1 MIANTDVVSLAVS
14 IVAKATLIVVTGL
27 MGSWLARGSRA
38 AVRHAVLAGAFAVM
52 LALPIVSMVVPP
64 VRVAV
69 PVMPSVFVET
79 VDAVPQVASSS
90 VRAVEVPSVSRWT
103 WPSAG
108 TLLLAGWLA
117 GTLFFLLRMM
127 VGLRQVHS
135 LRRFGLPWRD
145 GQEVVDRLALDAGI
159 RRRVDVLLHESLP
172 APVTCGVIRPAIV
185 LPPDARSWA
194 APDLNRALVHELEH
208 VRRADWVVHCLA
220 RVVCALYWFHPL
232 VWLAWRRLAL
242 EAERACDDAVL
253 SGSEAT
259 LYADQ
264 LVGLA
269 RRLSANRKS
278 PALAMA
284 NRSDLS
290 ARVGAVL
297 DSGQRRGRAGK
308 MLLAA
313 VCVVAAVFVVTMS
326 PLRMV
331 AAPQSAALPTTGGKQ
346 LVFDAASIKPN
357 TTGGEICN
365 RVAFSCILDF
375 GQPGRITII
384 NQPLR
389 EVIGA
394 AYRLTFAQTRAISGT
409 PKWMDSERFDIQ
421 ATAEGNPDLE
431 QKCLMLRSLL
441 ADRFG
446 LAVHHETRQ
455 GPVYALVL
463 TKAGKMGPGLVQHS
477 GDAACIDFS
486 KPHPP
491 SLGDSICGGF
501 LVLNR
506 AGVTHVTANRTNMAG
521 LADQLGSGMPGG
533 EVERPVVDRTGLSGS
548 FDVTLEYT
556 PGLQIDA
563 GGTAPDPT
571 APPPLIT
578 ALQDQLGLKLESS
591 KGPVEV
597 LVVDH
602 VEGPSE
608 N

>member
-1 MIANTDVVSLAVS
+1 MMHVVDGLAVS
-14 IVAKATLIVVTGL
+14 ILTKATVIVAVGL
-27 MGSWLARGSRA
+27 AGACLARGSRA
-38 AVRHAVLAGAFAVM
+38 AVRHAVLAASFAVM
-52 LALPIVSMVVPP
+52 LVLPFVSMVVPP

-69 PVMPSVFVET
+69 PVAPAVFAGT
-79 VDAVPQVASSS
+79 MDAGPQIASSS
-90 VRAVEVPSVSRWT
+90 VRVVEVPSVSRWT

-108 TLLLAGWLA
+108 ALLLAEWFTGVVL
-117 GTLFFLLRMM
+117 FLLRMV

-145 GQEVVDRLALDAGI
+145 GQVAVDRLASDAGI
-159 RRRVDVLLHESLP
+159 RRRVDVLVHESLP
-172 APVTCGVIRPAIV
+172 APVTCGVVHPAIV
-185 LPPDARSWA
+185 LPPDAQNWA
-194 APDLNRALVHELEH
+194 ASDLNRALVHELEH
-208 VRRADWVVHCLA
+208 VRRGDWVVHCVA
-220 RVVCALYWFHPL
+220 RVVCAAYWFHPL
-232 VWLAWRRLAL
+232 VWMAWRRLAL

-253 SGSEAT
+253 NGSDAT

-269 RRLSANRKS
+269 RRLSGNRKS

-297 DSGQRRGRAGK
+297 DSRQRRGRAGK
-308 MLLAA
+308 MLVAVVCAAA
-313 VCVVAAVFVVTMS
+313 VVFVVTMS

-331 AAPQSAALPTTGGKQ
+331 ASPQSAALPATGGKQ

-357 TTGGEICN
+357 TTGGEICT

-375 GQPGRITII
+375 GRPGRITIV
-384 NQPLR
+384 NRPLR

-394 AYRLTFAQTRAISGT
+394 AYRLTSAQTRAISGT

-463 TKAGKMGPGLVQHS
+463 AKAGKMGPGLVKHS
-477 GDAACIDFS
+477 GDAVCIDFS
-486 KPHPP
+486 KPRPP

-501 LVLNR
+501 LVLSR
-506 AGVTHVTANRTNMAG
+506 AGVTHVTADNTNMAG
-521 LADQLGSGMPGG
+521 VADQLGSGMPGG
-533 EVERPVVDRTGLSGS
+533 EIERPVVDRTGLSGS

-556 PGLQIDA
+556 LGLRIDA
-563 GGTAPDPT
+563 GAAAPDPT
-571 APPPLIT
+571 APPPLFT
-578 ALQDQLGLKLESS
+578 ALQEQLGLKLEST

-597 LVVDH
+597 LVIDH